1 MFVFVHVCVRTRVC
15 VWYWSCSYAIEALL
29 QFMYQ
34 EIFMLFRQWHV
45 NNALIFAKYAGFL
58 F

>member
-1 MFVFVHVCVRTRVC
+1 MVSLVLTGT
-15 VWYWSCSYAIEALL
+15 ALSL
-29 QFMYQ
+29 QTEYG
-34 EIFMLFRQWHV
+34 LTNFRQWHV